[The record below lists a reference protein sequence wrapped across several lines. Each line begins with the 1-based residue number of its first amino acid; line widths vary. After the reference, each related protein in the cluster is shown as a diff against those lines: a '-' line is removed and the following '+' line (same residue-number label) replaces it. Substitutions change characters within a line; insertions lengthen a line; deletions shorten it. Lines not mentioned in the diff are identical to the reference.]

1 MIKVEKSVII
11 NKPVQEVFNYVTS
24 PDTITKWQVGVTD
37 VIQGAGALNT
47 VGSQYTE
54 VRKFMGQEMRTTLE
68 LTEFV
73 PNAKWAAKV
82 IKGPVP
88 YEVTITFTDANGA
101 TKVTMYVDG
110 EPKGFFKLAEGMV
123 GSQLEKSL
131 TEDEQTLKE
140 ILEAN

>member
-1 MIKVEKSVII
+1 MIKVEKSVVI
-11 NKPVQEVFNYVTS
+11 NKPVEEVFSYVTGA
-24 PDTITKWQVGVTD
+24 DNYTKWQAGVEQ
-37 VIQGAGALNT
+37 VIEGGPRNT
-47 VGSQYTE
+47 VGSQFTE

-82 IKGPVP
+82 VKGPVP
-88 YEVTITFTDANGA
+88 YEVTMTFQSVDGG
-101 TKVTMYVDG
+101 TKVTTRVDG

-123 GSQLEKSL
+123 AGQLEKSL
-131 TEDEQTLKE
+131 GEDELKLKE